1 MRLPSR
7 FFMDYQNRE
16 GYADGMGEFLDG
28 SAFDRLSEYFADGWR
43 LGPRA
48 ETVRLR
54 SVPGT

>member
-1 MRLPSR
+1 
-7 FFMDYQNRE
+7 MDYQNRE